1 MGNSIFFFFASC
13 PLDSVD
19 TNDTKSTYRIFYS
32 YYEGLN
38 KKKKNIGAFLP
49 EINIHDSV
57 KKYYPV
63 IREPMYV
70 P

>member
-1 MGNSIFFFFASC
+1 M
-13 PLDSVD
+13 DS
-19 TNDTKSTYRIFYS
+19 
-32 YYEGLN
+32 LN
-38 KKKKNIGAFLP
+38 CLKKNIGAFLP

-63 IREPMYV
+63 IREPMCV